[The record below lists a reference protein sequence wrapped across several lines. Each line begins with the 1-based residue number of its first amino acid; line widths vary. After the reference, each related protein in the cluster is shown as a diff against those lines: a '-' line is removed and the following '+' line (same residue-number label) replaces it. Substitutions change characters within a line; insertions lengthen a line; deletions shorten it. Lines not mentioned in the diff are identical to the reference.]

1 MILVFFT
8 FYVFS
13 RSFVTGK
20 GQIFHKYLYSH
31 DAIQNLD
38 LDETNTLILF
48 LKVRMDDTDNID
60 LKSHFNLM

>member
-1 MILVFFT
+1 M
-8 FYVFS
+8 
-13 RSFVTGK
+13 TGK
-20 GQIFHKYLYSH
+20 GQFFYKYLYSH

-60 LKSHFNLM
+60 LKSNFKLM